1 MSEVATVT
9 LKKWGNSL
17 GLLLPASV
25 AKAAHLASGMKVEI
39 DLAEHGLVVR
49 KAPGQSRLEALC
61 QEITPERLHA
71 ETDWGN
77 PQGNE
82 VW

>member
-1 MSEVATVT
+1 MSAATTIT

-17 GLLLPASV
+17 GLLLPAAL
-25 AKAAHLASGMKVEI
+25 AKAAHFTSGTKVEI
-39 DLAEHGLVVR
+39 DISDHSLIVR
-49 KAPGQSRLEALC
+49 KAPGQSRLEGLC
-61 QEITPERLHA
+61 EAISPENLHA

-77 PQGNE
+77 TQGSE

>member
-1 MSEVATVT
+1 MGATTTIT

-17 GLLLPASV
+17 GLLLPATI
-25 AKAAHLASGMKVEI
+25 AKAAHLTSGTKVEI
-39 DLAEHGLVVR
+39 DITDQSLVVR
-49 KAPGQSRLEALC
+49 KAPGQSRLEELC
-61 QEITPERLHA
+61 EAITPGNLHG

-82 VW
+82 TW